1 MDFAGRTVLVTGASS
16 GIGLA
21 VAERFAELGAHVA
34 VNSAR
39 SVEAGTDVARRLGGS
54 YHQADVSVEDQVI
67 AMMDDVVATT
77 GRLDVVVNNAGTTKV
92 IAHHDLSAADDEV
105 WRRILDV
112 NLMGTWYVARAAVP
126 HLRSSPDGNIVN
138 VSSVAGLH
146 AIGSSI
152 PYAVS
157 KAAVN
162 HLTALL
168 ARALGPDVR
177 VNAVAPGLVDTPWT
191 EDWDAM
197 RAHVQEVAPMRR
209 SSTPQDVAEVVV
221 GLAGMA
227 MVTGEVVTVDGGH
240 LQVRG

>member
-1 MDFAGRTVLVTGASS
+1 MDFVGRTVLVTGASS

-54 YHQADVSVEDQVI
+54 YHRADVSEEDQVI

-191 EDWDAM
+191 EEWDAM